1 MEYAMKVNTAVAEIV
16 DLAIKSRKPRM
27 ARELAFLS
35 VDVTPRNAPGARLEG
50 LDTLVVDP
58 ETWEDRTPREVAHM
72 AWANRKPATP
82 AQKALY

>member
-1 MEYAMKVNTAVAEIV
+1 MEYAMKVNKVVAEIV
-16 DLAIKSRKPRM
+16 DLAIKSKKHRQ
-27 ARELAFLS
+27 ARELTFLA
-35 VDVTPRNAPGARLEG
+35 VNVTPRNAPGACLEG